1 MLIVINVNDSSKI
14 VSLWF
19 TNEDPHGQPLPE
31 DIRKMCSDYRKRKYM
46 IAIFRS
52 GKEDLFENTFALLKH
67 NRQQIAE
74 NEVRQARLSGS
85 Q

>member
-1 MLIVINVNDSSKI
+1 MLIVISVNDTSKI

-19 TNEDPHGQPLPE
+19 ANDDPPTESLPE
-31 DIRKMCSDYRKRKYM
+31 EIRKICDDYRKRKYM

-52 GKEDLFENTFALLKH
+52 GKENLFGNTFALLKH
-67 NRQQIAE
+67 NRQLAAE
-74 NEVRQARLSGS
+74 KEVRQAKLAGS

>member
-1 MLIVINVNDSSKI
+1 MLIVVNVNDASKI

-19 TNEDPHGQPLPE
+19 SNDDPPTEPLSE
-31 DIRKMCSDYRKRKYM
+31 EIRKLCDDYRKQKYT

-52 GKEDLFENTFALLKH
+52 GKEDLFGNTLALLKH
-67 NRQQIAE
+67 NRQLAAE
-74 NEVRQARLSGS
+74 NEVRQAKLAGN